1 VNTATTALPLTLESR
16 QALARH
22 ASVQEGAARLLAE
35 HPLLEDALA
44 AMADQ
49 GFHDDLFRLIAR
61 MLPAPAAI
69 FWMVSGHDRMDGVPD
84 PANTALHEARA
95 ALLAFAHE
103 PKKENHAQA
112 VTRARA
118 LKATTPLGQAGS
130 ALALIPAP
138 GTAAGKP
145 ALEEVFADLMGRA
158 VWLLCQRGPDERERL
173 RLTKHM
179 AGGGIFLAVNGMP
192 KGWGEVR

>member
-1 VNTATTALPLTLESR
+1 MKTATTAQHLTLESR

-69 FWMVSGHDRMDGVPD
+69 FWVVSVHDRMDGVPD
-84 PANTALHEARA
+84 PANTDLHEARV
-95 ALLAFAHE
+95 ALLAYAHE
-103 PKKENHAQA
+103 PKKENHAKA

-118 LKATTPLGQAGS
+118 LKATNPLGQAGA
-130 ALALIPAP
+130 ALTLLPPP
-138 GTAAGKP
+138 GTGAVNP
-145 ALEEVFADLMGRA
+145 DLEGVFADLMGRA
-158 VWLLCQRGPDERERL
+158 VWLLCQKLPEERERL
-173 RLTKHM
+173 IHTKHM
-179 AGGGIFLAVNGMP
+179 AGRGIFLALNGMP
-192 KGWGEVR
+192 NGWAGAL